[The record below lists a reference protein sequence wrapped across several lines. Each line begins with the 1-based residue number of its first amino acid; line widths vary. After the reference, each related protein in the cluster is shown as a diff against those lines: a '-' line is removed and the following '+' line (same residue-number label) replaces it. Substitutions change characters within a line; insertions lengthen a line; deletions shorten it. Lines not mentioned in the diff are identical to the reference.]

1 MRETLINHINKI
13 HENIIPTPDAGGGYY
28 QYPMQSILNIIKN
41 GKITLSTAAIFKLS
55 KRNFNLD
62 KDYTSV
68 TLVETPN
75 KAYKYRYSVDLILG
89 GEDKAS
95 FEYDGPNVFKYR
107 NEVSIVFNSFQEAND
122 FYNNMIDRFNLSS
135 HVYSLYRYQQN
146 IDGDVPEYTYDEYI
160 KLITTNVNTLL

>member
-28 QYPMQSILNIIKN
+28 QYPMQSILNIIKD
-41 GKITLSTAAIFKLS
+41 GIITLSTASIFKLS

-75 KAYKYRYSVDLILG
+75 KAKYRYSVDLILG
-89 GEDKAS
+89 REDKAL
-95 FEYDGPNVFKYR
+95 FIYDGPNVIKYR
-107 NEVSIVFNSFQEAND
+107 NVVSIAFNSFQAAND
-122 FYNNMIDRFNLSS
+122 FYNKMIDKFNLSS

-146 IDGDVPEYTYDEYI
+146 VDGDVPEYNYDEYI